1 MKKTKLKILFT
12 SLGFFALSSTFAQ
25 VDTSK
30 AVTTD
35 SANVSVPV
43 PQGSPVATDS
53 TSMNQSYS
61 ANQRTDSTSA
71 GYDKADKKRLKAA
84 KKEAKAEAKEAG
96 K

>member
-53 TSMNQSYS
+53 TSMNQ
-61 ANQRTDSTSA
+61 NVTTDSTSTMSA
-71 GYDKADKKRLKAA
+71 DDKAAKKREKAA